1 MEDFEPLPVE
11 VLPLAGKLC
20 RDAEPD
26 CPRDAEPDCASESPT
41 TTIQSQL
48 RWQTAGL
55 GNSFSWQTQMTELK
69 E

>member
-26 CPRDAEPDCASESPT
+26 CPRDAEPDCPRDAEPDCASESPT
-41 TTIQSQL
+41 TNNTIT
-48 RWQTAGL
+48 TAMA
-55 GNSFSWQTQMTELK
+55 NSGTWK
-69 E
+69 

>member
-11 VLPLAGKLC
+11 VLPLAGKLR

-41 TTIQSQL
+41 TNNTIT
-48 RWQTAGL
+48 TAMA
-55 GNSFSWQTQMTELK
+55 NSGTWK
-69 E
+69 